1 MSRLTSIVLAGLVA
15 FSMAY
20 PYINNYDIFIDY
32 DIDRANQVWD
42 DYDSHLYV
50 KRTTPVSNTIEWG
63 ENLVEKNE
71 IYLSSHWDVFV
82 YEGELNWDEDPFD
95 DRSWVFY
102 YHSLRM
108 VSHLMNAY
116 ELTSNITFLEKAQ
129 WFLESWMEENPNPMN
144 QVSEFAWGEHSTAN
158 RISTIIYFW
167 DYYRNSEIFDEDFA
181 VELLNILRKHGEYT
195 ANNDNYFWGH
205 NHGIYQDR
213 ALLQLAGMFPIFK
226 DSDEWTSIANA
237 RLATHI
243 DEGVTDSGVHKE
255 HSPTYHYIV
264 MNLFIGVN
272 LFNEHYGIENQQ
284 ITDLVYDMQE
294 YLVHIAKPDGT
305 IPMIGDSIKDKVMS
319 ISEDLVINE
328 HLLYEITNGQ
338 KGIKIENQSI
348 VYLDAGIAIF
358 KNDWDNHTPLYFA
371 LFNAFHSK
379 VHKQSDDLS
388 FVLSYGQTDY
398 IVDAGKY
405 NYDESDPYRAFIR
418 SVFAHNTISVDNQT
432 YNFRNDDYFDNPI
445 IESYSIEENY
455 SVVRASHTIFDGV
468 KITRT
473 AIVLNQGAVF
483 LHDVMES
490 TESHSYSQIF
500 NFGPDVSL
508 DNDELG
514 NLQLNSSIDDTSLS
528 IQQLTTVDGH
538 AIYNGSTD
546 PIRGWQS
553 TALNEVNP
561 ITSISYYLDGD
572 YAAFSTTFNMDLEIV
587 NVDISDNVYL
597 FTFAEQPSLS
607 VLV

>member
-1 MSRLTSIVLAGLVA
+1 M
-15 FSMAY
+15 
-20 PYINNYDIFIDY
+20 
-32 DIDRANQVWD
+32 
-42 DYDSHLYV
+42 
-50 KRTTPVSNTIEWG
+50 
-63 ENLVEKNE
+63 
-71 IYLSSHWDVFV
+71 
-82 YEGELNWDEDPFD
+82 
-95 DRSWVFY
+95 
-102 YHSLRM
+102 
-108 VSHLMNAY
+108 
-116 ELTSNITFLEKAQ
+116 
-129 WFLESWMEENPNPMN
+129 
-144 QVSEFAWGEHSTAN
+144 
-158 RISTIIYFW
+158 
-167 DYYRNSEIFDEDFA
+167 
-181 VELLNILRKHGEYT
+181 
-195 ANNDNYFWGH
+195 
-205 NHGIYQDR
+205 
-213 ALLQLAGMFPIFK
+213 
-226 DSDEWTSIANA
+226 
-237 RLATHI
+237 
-243 DEGVTDSGVHKE
+243 
-255 HSPTYHYIV
+255 
-264 MNLFIGVN
+264 
-272 LFNEHYGIENQQ
+272 
-284 ITDLVYDMQE
+284 
-294 YLVHIAKPDGT
+294 
-305 IPMIGDSIKDKVMS
+305 
-319 ISEDLVINE
+319 
-328 HLLYEITNGQ
+328 YEITNGQ